1 MNTKANENKQ
11 SIYIVISK
19 TQTKFARC
27 IRRIGHLEYN
37 HSALGLDADLNEF
50 YAFSRPQHRA
60 IFLGR
65 LVRETLDRYTLNKK
79 RPVPVVVF
87 RLPISFEQHE
97 YLHKTIQKISCD
109 PEYMYNLFSVLM
121 FPFTHG
127 FATYKAYNCTEFVAH
142 MLKELN
148 FPLHKP
154 AYQYRPDDFMKI
166 LEEYII
172 FTGDIRDYM
181 RCTAKDE
188 QYFEPYNLQMMCQNF
203 IALLRIIKRTY
214 FCKKKSNI

>member
-1 MNTKANENKQ
+1 MNAKSNENTQ
-11 SIYIVISK
+11 FIYVVISK

-27 IRRIGHLEYN
+27 IRYLGHLEYN
-37 HSALGLDADLNEF
+37 HSALGLDADLNDF

-65 LVRETLDRYTLNKK
+65 LVRETLDRYTLKK
-79 RPVPVVVF
+79 NRPVPIVVF
-87 RLPISFEQHE
+87 QLPVSVHQLEHLKE
-97 YLHKTIQKISCD
+97 TIQKISDD
-109 PEYMYNLFSVLM
+109 PEYMYNLFSVLF

-142 MLKELN
+142 TLKELN
-148 FPLHKP
+148 FPLPKH
-154 AYQYRPDDFMKI
+154 AHEYRPDDFVKI
-166 LEEYII
+166 LQEYII

-181 RCTAKDE
+181 HCKTTDE
-188 QYFEPYNLQMMCQNF
+188 QYFEGYTPRMIYQNF
-203 IALLRIIKRTY
+203 VALLKIIKRTY